1 MTTPNPYAPP
11 PPPEAGSRAVG
22 VADPRFSVSE
32 VIADAWTLSHGCKGA
47 FLLVYVAVF
56 VGTFLLQALLGAV
69 FGFAPEST
77 MLAEI
82 LAQLVTAAVLYPLL
96 AGVMRLAL
104 LRVDGHE
111 IRAGDALA
119 HGVSML
125 ELALLGVLL
134 TLATLIGFSLLLLP
148 GVYLSVALMYALPLA
163 VDRRLGAVA
172 ALTTSQRT
180 VHPQWFRCAGL
191 LLVLGIGLTLAAVT
205 VIGLVW
211 ALPVT
216 SLAVAVSYR
225 RLFPAPVVL
234 SPAGSDAA

>member
-1 MTTPNPYAPP
+1 MNTPNPYAPP
-11 PPPEAGSRAVG
+11 PPPEAGPRVVG
-22 VADPRFSVSE
+22 VADPRFSIGE
-32 VIADAWTLSHGCKGA
+32 VIADAWTLSQGCKGA
-47 FLLVYVAVF
+47 FLLVYAALF
-56 VGTFLLQALLGAV
+56 VGTWLLQALLGAV
-69 FGFAPEST
+69 FGIAPSGSV
-77 MLAEI
+77 LAG
-82 LAQLVTAAVLYPLL
+82 LVAQLVTAAVIYPFL

-111 IRAGDALA
+111 IRAGDALT
-119 HGVSML
+119 HGVSVL

-134 TLATLIGFSLLLLP
+134 TIATIIGFSLLLLP
-148 GVYLSVALMYALPLA
+148 GIYLSVALMYALPLA
-163 VDRRLGAVA
+163 VDRRLRAVE
-172 ALTTSQRT
+172 ALKTSQRT

-216 SLAVAVSYR
+216 SLALAVSYR
-225 RLFPAPVVL
+225 RFFPAPVVV